1 MPIAAIYTYSRSQG
15 LFAGASLEGT
25 VIVTRNEAN
34 NEYYRREVDPWRILS
49 GAVKPPKGAQRL
61 IKVLSRY

>member
-1 MPIAAIYTYSRSQG
+1 
-15 LFAGASLEGT
+15 